1 MKKPSVISFLITLLL
16 AAAVCIHGG
25 EPVIDKD
32 GNPVKLREKYFIQ
45 PVKTKT
51 NNGGGLVPATTSI
64 LPPYCPLGV
73 TQTILPDQPGLPVS
87 FTLPYVVEETDVLTS
102 LVVNIEF
109 KSNIW
114 ACNEFSKFWK
124 VNETSSSAS
133 EEPLILVGG
142 TRREPNSWFMI
153 EIAGE
158 GPEANTYKL
167 TTSTGTVGAVPG
179 VWFNAPQLVLT
190 KDNAKTVLVKFK
202 KVEDVT
208 TATTSTTRVEK
219 LGLRM
224 FPFY

>member
-25 EPVIDKD
+25 EPVNDKD
-32 GNPVKLREKYFIQ
+32 GNPVKLGEKYFIQ

-87 FTLPYVVEETDVLTS
+87 FTLPYALEETVVLTS

-109 KSNIW
+109 KSKIW
-114 ACNEFSKFWK
+114 ACDEFSKFWK
-124 VNETSSSAS
+124 VNETSSAS

-142 TRREPNSWFMI
+142 TPREPNSWFMI

-158 GPEANTYKL
+158 RPEANTYKL

>member
-25 EPVIDKD
+25 EPVNDKD
-32 GNPVKLREKYFIQ
+32 GNPVKLGELYFIQ

-64 LPPYCPLGV
+64 LPPYCPLGI
-73 TQTILPDQPGLPVS
+73 TQTLLPYQPGLPVN
-87 FTLPYVVEETDVLTS
+87 FTLPDAREETFVQTS
-102 LVVNIEF
+102 LAVNIEF
-109 KSNIW
+109 NSNIW

-124 VNETSSSAS
+124 VNETSSAS
-133 EEPLILVGG
+133 EEPLILIGG
-142 TRREPNSWFMI
+142 TPQKPNSWFKI

-158 GPEANTYKL
+158 GAEANTYKL
-167 TTSTGTVGAVPG
+167 TTSTGTVGTKPG
-179 VWFNAPQLVLT
+179 VWFGAPQLVVPN
-190 KDNAKTVLVKFK
+190 DAAKPLLIKFK

-224 FPFY
+224 FPF